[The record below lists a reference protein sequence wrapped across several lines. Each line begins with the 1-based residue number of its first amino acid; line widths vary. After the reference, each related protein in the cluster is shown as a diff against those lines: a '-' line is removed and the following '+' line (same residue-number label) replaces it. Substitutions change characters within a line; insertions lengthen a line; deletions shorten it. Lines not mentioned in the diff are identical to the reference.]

1 MPYNFDELTER
12 RGTGS
17 MKWDVPEG
25 ELPMWVADMDF
36 ETAPEIREALM
47 KRAAHGIFGYTVVP
61 DAWREAVTGW
71 WERRHGFV
79 MEKDWLVFTTGVVPA
94 ISSGVRKLTTV
105 GEKMCWFRHRSTTSF
120 LILSE
125 TMAGTSSRTGCS
137 MMERATGL
145 TGRT

>member
-61 DAWREAVTGW
+61 DTWREAVTGW
-71 WERRHGFV
+71 WERLCDGKRLAG
-79 MEKDWLVFTTGVVPA
+79 
-94 ISSGVRKLTTV
+94 IY
-105 GEKMCWFRHRSTTSF
+105 HRSGSGYF
-120 LILSE
+120 KRRQKADDGWRKC
-125 TMAGTSSRTGCS
+125 AGSD
-137 MMERATGL
+137 TGL
-145 TGRT
+145 QHLF

>member
-61 DAWREAVTGW
+61 DAWREAAST
-71 WERRHGFV
+71 RSKFSSRSSHR
-79 MEKDWLVFTTGVVPA
+79 LVGTAARLCDGKRLA
-94 ISSGVRKLTTV
+94 GIY
-105 GEKMCWFRHRSTTSF
+105 HRSGSGYF
-120 LILSE
+120 KRRQKADDGWRKC
-125 TMAGTSSRTGCS
+125 AGSD
-137 MMERATGL
+137 TGL
-145 TGRT
+145 QHLF